1 MWWRQEEGG
10 GVEGTDPQKL
20 ISLKGRRGKERR
32 GDSKGL
38 CVYDHKWREQT
49 PAVTCLCQPY
59 SQLLCECVLCACMC
73 VAVWSQLGW
82 FQLRGK
88 LWPRV
93 TKGKGATEKG
103 VCEKGSG
110 QLRDLESERSLFFHS
125 ITLKLAS
132 QCHDLPFFWGA
143 LVLLPLGPAPP
154 LLHYLFAPAVPLC
167 PLQLEVWWSS
177 GSPVGKCSSQG
188 SLGASWCA
196 WWSVSSALDFLP
208 GNLLPWWRTPAPPL
222 ARPPVPLTPHLHW
235 WHR

>member
-1 MWWRQEEGG
+1 MERADASCHLLMSALFSALMWVCVVCLYVCRC
-10 GVEGTDPQKL
+10 V
-20 ISLKGRRGKERR
+20 ISVRLVSITG
-32 GDSKGL
+32 
-38 CVYDHKWREQT
+38 QT
-49 PAVTCLCQPY
+49 LTPCNQA
-59 SQLLCECVLCACMC
+59 
-73 VAVWSQLGW
+73 
-82 FQLRGK
+82 
-88 LWPRV
+88 
-93 TKGKGATEKG
+93 GKGATEKG

-167 PLQLEVWWSS
+167 PLQLQVWWSS